1 MAVTESFLVNT
12 NSFNPIIEALIER
25 DEAPDEITDELFASM
40 GFDSPSEL
48 LVIHMLKELNMLTV
62 EGKPTELYHELTN
75 PDTTDEALATGIL
88 HAYTDLFKQ
97 NPDFYKLQK
106 DDVYKALEDHFEGRK
121 TELILKYMTNTFN
134 KLVSYAGLN
143 NMQKAIDEH
152 LEHEAEDV
160 EVNGEV
166 DSKNVAE
173 PKNEEAVT
181 EASSEEKE
189 DSEEVHDVEDA
200 ASEEE
205 ISDSKQ
211 ADEDENEAE
220 ENEVD
225 EIVAEEDHADVEE
238 SEADEDFDAI
248 FFNEE
253 EDADEEEG
261 PATDQKKGTINF
273 DELPKVQREEKGSES
288 IDEFLNANTAE
299 DSDTEVAEEE
309 AAETESEVSAEAETE
324 DISSTEEEETD
335 TEIEKKET
343 TDQEKSESLSDKQKE
358 TLEKELMEIDMEST
372 NGLHKN
378 GADNAEK
385 PMTNLS
391 NVPTKEKVEKAIIKK
406 AELLYK
412 LERFEDVLPAY
423 KDVISY
429 FDNSDKDH
437 LQEAVA
443 KAVINRVSVLKKL
456 NKDEDELLPALEEVI
471 SRFEDSSINEYYEHA
486 SLAMLDKAQLLEDAP
501 AEDLLPLFNDIIDRL
516 RNASTPKVKTQVDE
530 IFVKK
535 VDILTETGPEQKL
548 LDAVDDLI
556 DRFEGS
562 QTHTGQLEQAMYKK
576 AEVLEN
582 LGRDEEALEAY
593 SEFLDRFGQTKEM
606 V

>member
-25 DEAPDEITDELFASM
+25 DEVPDEITDELFASM

-121 TELILKYMTNTFN
+121 TELILKYMTNTFY

-152 LEHEAEDV
+152 LKHEEEDV

-166 DSKNVAE
+166 DSENVAE
-173 PKNEEAVT
+173 PENEEAVT
-181 EASSEEKE
+181 EASSEEME
-189 DSEEVHDVEDA
+189 DSEEVHDMEDA
-200 ASEEE
+200 GSEEE
-205 ISDSKQ
+205 IPDSQQ
-211 ADEDENEAE
+211 ADEDEAE
-220 ENEVD
+220 ENEVG

-253 EDADEEEG
+253 EDVDEEDG

-288 IDEFLNANTAE
+288 IDEFLNANAAE
-299 DSDTEVAEEE
+299 DSDTEEVEEE
-309 AAETESEVSAEAETE
+309 TADAESEVSAEAKTE

-335 TEIEKKET
+335 TEIEEKET
-343 TDQEKSESLSDKQKE
+343 TDQEESESLSDKQKE

-471 SRFEDSSINEYYEHA
+471 SRFEDSSVNEYYEHA

-548 LDAVDDLI
+548 LDAVDALI

>member
-25 DEAPDEITDELFASM
+25 DEAPEEITDELFASM
-40 GFDSPSEL
+40 GFESPSEL

-75 PDTTDEALATGIL
+75 PDTTDEALAEGIF

-97 NPDFYKLQK
+97 NKEFYKLQK
-106 DDVYKALEDHFEGRK
+106 EDIYKALEEYFEGRK
-121 TELILKYMTNTFN
+121 TELILKYMTNTFH

-143 NMQKAIDEH
+143 NMQKAVDEH
-152 LEHEAEDV
+152 LKEEETEELQTNGQAESAAEIDADSETEDKEAQASASAEEVEDIEEQDTDTEEIVSEEPAAEIEEDDDEADFV
-160 EVNGEV
+160 ESETEEV
-166 DSKNVAE
+166 QAQD
-173 PKNEEAVT
+173 NEEDDEEFDAVFFSEEQDSVT
-181 EASSEEKE
+181 E
-189 DSEEVHDVEDA
+189 
-200 ASEEE
+200 EEE
-205 ISDSKQ
+205 APEISPSGK
-211 ADEDENEAE
+211 
-220 ENEVD
+220 
-225 EIVAEEDHADVEE
+225 
-238 SEADEDFDAI
+238 
-248 FFNEE
+248 
-253 EDADEEEG
+253 
-261 PATDQKKGTINF
+261 KKGSINF

-288 IDEFLNANTAE
+288 IDEFLNAGTN
-299 DSDTEVAEEE
+299 EEE
-309 AAETESEVSAEAETE
+309 SEELEQETAEAESEE
-324 DISSTEEEETD
+324 DISSTNTSTEDQDTEEEAV
-335 TEIEKKET
+335 
-343 TDQEKSESLSDKQKE
+343 TDQKEKESLSDQQKE

-385 PMTNLS
+385 PMANLS
-391 NVPTKEKVEKAIIKK
+391 NVPTKEKVEKALIKK

-429 FDNSDKDH
+429 FDGSDKDH

-456 NKDEDELLPALEEVI
+456 NKDDELLPALEEVI
-471 SRFEDSSINEYYEHA
+471 SRFEDSSVNEYYENA
-486 SLAMLDKAQLLEDAP
+486 SLAMLDKAQLLEDAS
-501 AEDLLPLFNDIIDRL
+501 AEDLMPLYNAIIDRL
-516 RNASTPKVKTQVDE
+516 RNASTPKIKTQVDD
-530 IFVKK
+530 IFVKR
-535 VDILTETGPEQKL
+535 VDLLTENGPEQKL
-548 LDAVDDLI
+548 LDAVDELI
-556 DRFEGS
+556 ERFEGS

-593 SEFLDRFGQTKEM
+593 SEFLDTFGKTKEM